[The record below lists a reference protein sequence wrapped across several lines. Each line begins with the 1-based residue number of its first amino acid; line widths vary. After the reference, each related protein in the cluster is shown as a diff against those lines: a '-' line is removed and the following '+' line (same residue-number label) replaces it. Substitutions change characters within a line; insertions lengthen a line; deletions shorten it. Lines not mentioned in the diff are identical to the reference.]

1 MLTVETRNMS
11 DGRIEC
17 LASPNRKIDSVAIQ
31 HWQHTRQAEV
41 DRVDFAIRLGIAGII
56 VCWTKEFC
64 VRRQLDVAFDAD
76 RHFIFLQNIVRNCH
90 NYIAPKSFNPCLYAA
105 NARKAIS
112 RESRTLVSCA
122 SLLRTL

>member
-31 HWQHTRQAEV
+31 HWQHARQTEV
-41 DRVDFAIRLGIAGII
+41 DRVDFAIGLGVTGVI
-56 VCWTKEFC
+56 VCWAEEFC
-64 VRRQLDVAFDAD
+64 VCCQLYVAFDTN